1 MFCLIENI
9 FKKNEFDLIFRSKI
23 VGVIKFDGNKYYLN
37 VEFPN
42 THLHGKSVHKTLKDA
57 FETAAELLSP

>member
-9 FKKNEFDLIFRSKI
+9 FDNNEFDLILRSKN

-42 THLHGKSVHKTLKDA
+42 PHLNGKSVHKTLKDA
-57 FETAAELLSP
+57 FETALELLFP

>member
-9 FKKNEFDLIFRSKI
+9 FENNEFDLILHSKN

-37 VEFPN
+37 VEFPS
-42 THLHGKSVHKTLKDA
+42 THLNGTSVHKTLKDA
-57 FETAAELLSP
+57 FETAIELLFP

>member
-9 FKKNEFDLIFRSKI
+9 FKNNEFDLILRSKN

-37 VEFPN
+37 VEFSS
-42 THLHGKSVHKTLKDA
+42 THLNGKSVHKTLKDA
-57 FETAAELLSP
+57 FETALELLFP